1 MVTLTA
7 GWIFLLEEKMEPLA
21 RRSNIIVGRMK
32 ELEGRMYVEKG
43 SRNVTRIK
51 TGIAIEGNWK
61 KGIVVARTVKSYQ
74 WAVDVC

>member
-43 SRNVTRIK
+43 SGNVTRIK
-51 TGIAIEGNWK
+51 TGIAIE
-61 KGIVVARTVKSYQ
+61 
-74 WAVDVC
+74 

>member
-1 MVTLTA
+1 
-7 GWIFLLEEKMEPLA
+7 MEPLA

-43 SRNVTRIK
+43 SGNVTRIK
-51 TGIAIEGNWK
+51 TGIVKGIKEIGKCDKRRK